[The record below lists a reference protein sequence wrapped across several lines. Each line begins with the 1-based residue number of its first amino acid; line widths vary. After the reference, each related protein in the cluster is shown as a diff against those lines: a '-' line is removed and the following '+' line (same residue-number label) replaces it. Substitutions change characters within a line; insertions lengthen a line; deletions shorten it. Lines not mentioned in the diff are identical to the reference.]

1 MKLYSETSVRNGR
14 CFSFGLD
21 CFGTK
26 CDGNF
31 LNNNKSKINIDINIC
46 IVYNTKHRQLSM

>member
-1 MKLYSETSVRNGR
+1 MKIYSETSVRNGR

-31 LNNNKSKINIDINIC
+31 LNNNKNKN
-46 IVYNTKHRQLSM
+46 KH

>member
-31 LNNNKSKINIDINIC
+31 LNN
-46 IVYNTKHRQLSM
+46 

>member
-1 MKLYSETSVRNGR
+1 MKLYSKTSVRNGR

-31 LNNNKSKINIDINIC
+31 L
-46 IVYNTKHRQLSM
+46 

>member
-1 MKLYSETSVRNGR
+1 MKIYSGTSVRSGR

-31 LNNNKSKINIDINIC
+31 LNNNKNKN
-46 IVYNTKHRQLSM
+46 KH